1 MARTFILKKKEDNL
15 IRSQKSKRWS
25 EEDLVYLRENYKKKT
40 NKRIAKDLNR
50 TVAAISI
57 KAGTLGLVTKKSLV
71 PVQKITSVITKPDG
85 KEVKQVS
92 WTKSETKFLKESFG
106 KYPIA
111 EIAEELGRSVGSVS
125 GKASGLCLRS
135 KRRSNKYKSW
145 TEDEIKYLSD
155 NCDIKSPKALAVH
168 LKRSKN
174 SVLSKLRELKKQT
187 QVSSTT
193 DIVKETL
200 NTSFP
205 SINSWVIGATIS
217 VNILT
222 LISLAYLIFIR

>member
-1 MARTFILKKKEDNL
+1 L
-15 IRSQKSKRWS
+15 IRSQKSRKWS
-25 EEDLVYLRENYKKKT
+25 EEELKYLEENYKKKT
-40 NKRIAKDLNR
+40 NKRIAKHLNR
-50 TVAAISI
+50 TVAAVSI

-71 PVQKITSVITKPDG
+71 PVQKITSVIRKSDG

-92 WTKSETKFLKESFG
+92 WTKDETKFLKESFG

-125 GKASGLCLRS
+125 GKASGLRLKKS
-135 KRRSNKYKSW
+135 RSNKYKSW

-155 NCDIKSPKALAVH
+155 NCDTKSPKALAVH

-174 SVLSKLRELKKQT
+174 SVLSKIRELKKQT

-193 DIVKETL
+193 DMVRETL
-200 NTSFP
+200 DTQFP
-205 SINSWVIGATIS
+205 SINSWVIGAMIS

>member
-25 EEDLVYLRENYKKKT
+25 EEDLAYLRENYKKKT

-57 KAGTLGLVTKKSLV
+57 KAGTLGLATKKSLV

-125 GKASGLCLRS
+125 GKASGLRL
-135 KRRSNKYKSW
+135 KKIRSNKYKTW
-145 TEDEIKYLSD
+145 TDDEIKYLSD
-155 NCDIKSPKALAVH
+155 NHNVKSPKALAVH

-174 SVLSKLRELKKQT
+174 SVLSKLRELKKQA
-187 QVSSTT
+187 QVPSTT
-193 DIVKETL
+193 DIVRETL
-200 NTSFP
+200 DTQFP
-205 SINSWVIGATIS
+205 SINSWVMGAMIS

-222 LISLAYLIFIR
+222 LISLVYLIFIH

>member
-1 MARTFILKKKEDNL
+1 MTKTIIVKKKEDNL
-15 IRSQKSKRWS
+15 IRSQKSRRWS
-25 EEDLVYLRENYKKKT
+25 EEELKYLEENYKKKT

-50 TVAAISI
+50 TIAAISI

-92 WTKSETKFLKESFG
+92 WTKDETKFLKESFG

-111 EIAEELGRSVGSVS
+111 EIAKELGRSVGSVS
-125 GKASGLCLRS
+125 GKASGLNL
-135 KRRSNKYKSW
+135 KRRRNNKYKTW
-145 TEDEIKYLSD
+145 TEDEIEYLSD
-155 NCDIKSPKALAVH
+155 NCNVKSHTALAAH

-174 SVLSKLRELKKQT
+174 SVLSKLRELKKQA

-193 DIVKETL
+193 DVVRETL
-200 NTSFP
+200 DTSFP
-205 SINSWVIGATIS
+205 SINSWVMGVMVS

-222 LISLAYLIFIR
+222 LISLVYLIFIH